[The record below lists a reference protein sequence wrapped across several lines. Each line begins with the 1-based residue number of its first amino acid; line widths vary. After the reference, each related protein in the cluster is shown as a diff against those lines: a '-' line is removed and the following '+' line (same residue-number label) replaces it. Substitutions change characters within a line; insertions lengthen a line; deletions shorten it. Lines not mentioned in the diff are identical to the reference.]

1 MRSTSRAAHFPKTY
15 GIRSEPPASSKDD
28 MDYLESSGNRYFLAR
43 HAYACAAG
51 NQLVFLELQSGK
63 YLRIEASSSGTLE
76 KRVSG
81 WPAMGAREESPKVL
95 QDLLERGVL
104 TTDIARGKEATFACP
119 PARAKA
125 LADVALASSS
135 RINLWHLY
143 AFFRA
148 VAVARFGLALK
159 KLAPIVDRA
168 RRRKAAAEKAATTFE
183 LSHLR
188 GLLEIFDTLRP
199 FAFGTHDVCLLHS
212 ITLLEFLAQYRIF
225 PAWILGVQ
233 TTPFSAHSWI
243 QYEEY
248 LLSDTPA
255 GVEVFTPI
263 LVV

>member
-1 MRSTSRAAHFPKTY
+1 
-15 GIRSEPPASSKDD
+15 
-28 MDYLESSGNRYFLAR
+28 MDYPDSSGKRYFLAR

-51 NQLVFLELQSGK
+51 DQLVFLELHSGK
-63 YLRIEASSSGTLE
+63 YLRVATSSSGALA
-76 KRVSG
+76 KWVSG
-81 WPAMGAREESPKVL
+81 WPGTGAREERPKVL

-104 TTDIARGKEATFACP
+104 TTDIARGKDATFACP

-125 LADVALASSS
+125 LADMALSSPS
-135 RINLWHLY
+135 RINRRHLC

-148 VAVARFGLALK
+148 VAIARFSLALK
-159 KLAPIVDRA
+159 KLTPIVDRT
-168 RRRKAAAEKAATTFE
+168 RRRKAAAEKTAAAFE
-183 LSHLR
+183 LPHLR

-225 PAWILGVQ
+225 PNWILGIQ
-233 TTPFSAHSWI
+233 TTPFRAHSWV

-255 GVEVFTPI
+255 GVEMFTPI